1 MSHGQKMQ
9 KLSKILIANRGEI
22 ACRVMKTARK
32 MNIKTVAVFS
42 DADRNS
48 LHVKMA
54 DEAHYI
60 GPSPASE
67 SYLRQDKIMDIV
79 RQTGAQAVHPGY
91 GFLSEQ
97 APFAEA
103 LAAEGVEFIGPPASA
118 IAEMGSKSAS
128 KKIMIDA
135 GVSCIPGYHGDNQDE
150 EYLKEQAAA
159 VGYPL
164 IIKAVSGGGGKGMRM
179 IFHEKDFMQALRS
192 AKEESIKAFNDDRVI
207 LERFFDFQ
215 PRHVEVQVI
224 ADSHGNALYFSD
236 RDCSV
241 QRRYQKIIE
250 EAPAPGL
257 TPEEHIEIGEMAVK
271 AAKAVG
277 YKSAGTVEFIMDT
290 VERKF
295 YFMEMNTRLQVEHPI
310 TEMVTGVDLV
320 ELQLRVSQGEPLTL
334 TQEQVN
340 VQGHAFEARVYAED
354 PENNFMPGS
363 GDIRYLSTP
372 AESDTVRIDTSI
384 RQGDAV
390 SVFYDPMI
398 AKLVVWAPDRQSA
411 LSLLHSKLQ
420 NYHVVGLSTNIKFL
434 KDLAAHPEFVSAD
447 VHIDFITQHK
457 ESLFSPQPDLSDEN
471 MAFSAVTYFLSSVIK
486 PSNSPWTKSM
496 FSRINIEHVEEF
508 KLLKC
513 GKEVDFKM
521 RCVSPKYFVSIDGK
535 PEIELTVDVST
546 DGNVI
551 FGSGQSSERKMECK
565 LVQDEDNLHVF
576 CDGVETV
583 LGRPVPAYLLAR
595 EEVKKDD
602 GVSSAEG
609 LVQKI
614 LIGVGDMVKKGDV
627 ILQINVMKMLFD
639 IEAHRDGVVSAV
651 CFNEGDRVSKGQ
663 LLYELDEL

>member
-1 MSHGQKMQ
+1 MSHSQKMQ

-42 DADRNS
+42 DADRHS

-67 SYLRQDKIMDIV
+67 SYLRQDKILDVI
-79 RQTGAQAVHPGY
+79 RHTGAQAVHPGY

-103 LAAEGVEFIGPPASA
+103 LAAEGVAFIGPPASA

-150 EYLKEQAAA
+150 EYLKEQGDS

-179 IFHEKDFMQALRS
+179 VFHEKDFMQALRS

-215 PRHVEVQVI
+215 PRHVEVQVM
-224 ADSHGNALYFSD
+224 ADAHGNALYFSN

-257 TPEEHIEIGEMAVK
+257 TSEEHREIGEMAVR

-277 YKSAGTVEFIMDT
+277 YRSAGTVEFIMDT

-320 ELQLRVSQGEPLTL
+320 ELQLRVSQGEPLPF
-334 TQEQVN
+334 TQEEIN
-340 VQGHAFEARVYAED
+340 VRGHAFEARVYAED
-354 PENNFMPGS
+354 PDNNFMPGS

-372 AESDTVRIDTSI
+372 TESDTVRIDTSI

-398 AKLVVWAPDRQSA
+398 AKLCVWAPDRTSA

-420 NYHVVGLSTNIKFL
+420 KYHVVGLTTNIKFL
-434 KDLAAHPEFVSAD
+434 KDLATHPDFESAK
-447 VHIDFITQHK
+447 VHIDFIKQHQ
-457 ESLFSPQPDLSDEN
+457 ETLFPPQSDLSEEN
-471 MAFSAVTYFLSSVIK
+471 LSLVAVTYLLNSVSS
-486 PSNSPWTKSM
+486 SNSCPWTKSL
-496 FSRINIEHVEEF
+496 FSRINIDHVEEL
-508 KLLKC
+508 KLLN
-513 GKEVDFKM
+513 GNTEIDFKI
-521 RCVSPKYFVSIDGK
+521 RCVSPRYFVSIDGR
-535 PEIELTVDVST
+535 PEIELSVDISN
-546 DGNVI
+546 DGNVVL
-551 FGSGQSSERKMECK
+551 GSGESSDRKLECK
-565 LVQDEDNLHVF
+565 IVQDENNLHVY
-576 CDGVETV
+576 CDGMEAV
-583 LGRPVPAYLLAR
+583 LGRPIPAYLQAK
-595 EEVKKDD
+595 EEGKKDD

-614 LIGVGDMVKKGDV
+614 FAVVGDVVTKGDV

-639 IEAHRDGVVSAV
+639 IVAHRDGVVSAI
-651 CFNEGDRVSKGQ
+651 CFSEGDRVSKGQ
-663 LLYELDEL
+663 LLYELEE

>member
-1 MSHGQKMQ
+1 MSHGQRIN

-42 DADRNS
+42 DADRHS

-67 SYLRQDKIMDIV
+67 SYLRQDKLMDIIKK
-79 RQTGAQAVHPGY
+79 TGAQAVHPGY

-103 LAAEGVEFIGPPASA
+103 LAAQGVEFIGPPASA

-128 KKIMIDA
+128 KRIMIDA
-135 GVSCIPGYHGDNQDE
+135 GVSCVPGYHGDNQDE
-150 EYLKEQAAA
+150 AYLKEQADQ
-159 VGYPL
+159 VGYPI

-179 IFHEKDFMQALRS
+179 VFDDKDFMAALRS

-215 PRHVEVQVI
+215 PRHVEVQVM
-224 ADSHGNALYFSD
+224 ADSHGNAVYFSN

-257 TPEEHIEIGEMAVK
+257 TPEEHREIGEMAVR

-310 TEMVTGVDLV
+310 TELVTGVDLV
-320 ELQLRVSQGEPLTL
+320 ELQLRVSQGEALPF
-334 TQEQVN
+334 TQEDINVN
-340 VQGHAFEARVYAED
+340 GHAFEARVYAED
-354 PENNFMPGS
+354 PDNNFMPGS
-363 GDIRYLSTP
+363 GDVNYLSTP
-372 AESDTVRIDTSI
+372 AESETVRIDTSI

-398 AKLVVWAPDRQSA
+398 AKLVVWAPDR
-411 LSLLHSKLQ
+411 LSSLALLHSKLQ
-420 NYHVVGLSTNIKFL
+420 EYHVVGLSTNIKFL
-434 KDLAAHPEFVSAD
+434 KDLATHPNFESAD
-447 VHIDFITQHK
+447 VHTDFIK
-457 ESLFSPQPDLSDEN
+457 EHGDTLFPSPPSLSEENLALTAVSYLLSRTT
-471 MAFSAVTYFLSSVIK
+471 ASSL
-486 PSNSPWTKSM
+486 SPWTKSM
-496 FSRINIEHVEEF
+496 FSRLNLNHVEEL
-508 KLLKC
+508 KLKDGDTDLDIKI
-513 GKEVDFKM
+513 
-521 RCVSPKYFVSIDGK
+521 RCAGSSYFVSVNSGS
-535 PEIELTVDVST
+535 EVEVDVAISAE
-546 DGNVI
+546 DNVI
-551 FGSGQSSERKMECK
+551 YGSGNSANKKLECK
-565 LVQDEDNLHVF
+565 IVQDGDNLHVF
-576 CDGVETV
+576 CDGSETV
-583 LGRPVPAYLLAR
+583 LSRNVPKYLVADDEAGL
-595 EEVKKDD
+595 DD
-602 GVSSAEG
+602 GVASVEG

-614 LIGVGDMVKKGDV
+614 FAGIGDV
-627 ILQINVMKMLFD
+627 VKAGDIILQVNVMKMLFD
-639 IEAHRDGVVSAV
+639 ISAHKDGVISSI

-663 LLYELDEL
+663 LLYELEE